1 MTVDVSVPP
10 FSLLWFVSCVSKLCH
25 WGFCVSCCSDE
36 AYPLYLSLRIVLW
49 STLLPIDRAAPSLVC
64 SLFNTVP
71 SPCSAFDLAG
81 SLDSG
86 ASVRTEAIWI
96 WGTQKLVILPNA
108 TQPVSGRAGTASEQ
122 TPPPIALALSQAS
135 SAFPGSSLWKIYS
148 VCFDSLHYHALGSD
162 SPSSFFASIFFSSIK
177 IFTLLLCCA
186 SVRWGGCADAM
197 VHIWRSEDGSVNS
210 FSPLRIRGLRG
221 LNTGMSGLH
230 NRHRDLLGNWASPV
244 LSFRGTFL

>member
-1 MTVDVSVPP
+1 MCLSVPP
-10 FSLLWFVSCVSKLCH
+10 FSLLWFVPCVSKLCH

-86 ASVRTEAIWI
+86 ASVRTEALWI

-135 SAFPGSSLWKIYS
+135 FVFPGSSLWKIYS
-148 VCFDSLHYHALGSD
+148 VCFDSLHDHALGSD

-177 IFTLLLCCA
+177 IFTLFIIMLCLSKMGRVCRCYGA
-186 SVRWGGCADAM
+186 HVEVRGWFCEL
-197 VHIWRSEDGSVNS
+197 ILSSTYTLS
-210 FSPLRIRGLRG
+210 
-221 LNTGMSGLH
+221 SGIK
-230 NRHRDLLGNWASPV
+230 HRDVRLAQQAPWLAGQLG
-244 LSFRGTFL
+244 